1 MCALGTGV
9 QTFALP
15 IFEGSVLPTWQHLWF
30 VVYLFVYTLLAVLLL
45 LLVPEA
51 ARARITD
58 GAARLLGGWGILV
71 LPLAAWIA
79 ILFAFPGYRE
89 THALFDDG
97 PNSLPYLVPFFPGWL
112 DRTSFVSGKGLSVLV
127 TLGGV
132 RFIK

>member
-1 MCALGTGV
+1 ME
-9 QTFALP
+9 FRR
-15 IFEGSVLPTWQHLWF
+15 VL
-30 VVYLFVYTLLAVLLL
+30 VRSYTLLAVLLL

-71 LPLAAWIA
+71 LPLAAWMA

-97 PNSLPYLVPFFPGWL
+97 PNHLHYLVPFFTGWL
-112 DRTSFVSGKGLSVLV
+112 LRVRPDRKSTRLNSSH
-127 TLGGV
+127 
-132 RFIK
+132 